1 MRMAI
6 TRFEPFRELAAV
18 QARLNRIFSEPY
30 EPGDD
35 TLVRADWVPA
45 VDVFETEQHELVLKA
60 ELPGVK
66 KDAIDLK
73 VENNVLTIRGER
85 TRDVEVKQEAYH
97 RVERTHGAFA
107 RSFTLPNTVSA
118 DGIKAEFKDGV
129 LTVTLP
135 AREEAKPR
143 QVQIAVS

>member
-18 QARLNRIFSEPY
+18 QARLNRIFNEPY

-35 TLVRADWVPA
+35 TLARADWVPA
-45 VDVFETEQHELVLKA
+45 VDVFENAQHELVLKA
-60 ELPGVK
+60 DLPGVK
-66 KDAIDLK
+66 KEEIDLK
-73 VENNVLTIRGER
+73 VENNTLTIRGER
-85 TRDVEVKQEAYH
+85 KREAEVKEEGYH
-97 RVERTHGAFA
+97 RVERTSGAFA
-107 RSFTLPNTVSA
+107 RSFTLPQTVSA
-118 DGIKAEFKDGV
+118 EGIKAEFKDGV

-143 QVQIAVS
+143 QVQINVQ

>member
-18 QARLNRIFSEPY
+18 QARLNRIFTEPY
-30 EPGDD
+30 AGGDD
-35 TLVRADWVPA
+35 TPTRADWAPS
-45 VDVFETEQHELVLKA
+45 VDVFETAQHELVLKA

-66 KDAIDLK
+66 KEDIDLK

-85 TRDVEVKQEAYH
+85 KQEVGAKEDAYH
-97 RVERTHGAFA
+97 RIERSYGSFA
-107 RSFTLPNTVSA
+107 RSFTIPSTVNA
-118 DGIKAEFKDGV
+118 EGVKAEYKDGV
-129 LTVTLP
+129 LSVTLP

-143 QVQIAVS
+143 QVQIAVN

>member
-18 QARLNRIFSEPY
+18 QARLNRIFNEPY
-30 EPGDD
+30 EAGDD
-35 TLVRADWVPA
+35 SLVRADWVPA
-45 VDVFETEQHELVLKA
+45 VDVFENPQHELVLKA

-66 KDAIDLK
+66 REDIDVK
-73 VENNVLTIRGER
+73 VENNTLTIRGQR
-85 TRDVEVKQEAYH
+85 TRETEVKEDAYH
-97 RVERTHGAFA
+97 RVERTYGSFV
-107 RSFTLPNTVSA
+107 RSFALPNTVSA

-135 AREEAKPR
+135 AREEATPR
-143 QVQIAVS
+143 QVQVAIS

>member
-30 EPGDD
+30 EAGDD
-35 TLVRADWVPA
+35 TLTRTDWVPA
-45 VDVFETEQHELVLKA
+45 VDAFESEQHELVLKA

-66 KDAIDLK
+66 REDIDLK

-85 TRDVEVKQEAYH
+85 KRDVEVKPDAYQ
-97 RVERTHGAFA
+97 RVERAYGSFT
-107 RSFTLPNTVSA
+107 RSFTLPSTVNPN
-118 DGIKAEFKDGV
+118 GVKAELKDGV
-129 LTVTLP
+129 LTIVLP
-135 AREEAKPR
+135 AREETKPR
-143 QVQIAVS
+143 QVQIAIN